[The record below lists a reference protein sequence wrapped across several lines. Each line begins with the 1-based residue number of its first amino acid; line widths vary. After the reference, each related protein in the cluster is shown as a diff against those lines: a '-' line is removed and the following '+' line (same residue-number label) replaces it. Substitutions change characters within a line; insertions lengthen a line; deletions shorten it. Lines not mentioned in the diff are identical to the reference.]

1 LPAVLTQCHRILRRG
16 GLLYATF
23 GPLWYTWGGDH
34 VSGYDAIEGGFNHLL
49 LDDKAWRIYLDGMG
63 PPTHSEHDG
72 RTWIEHDLFSRL
84 RPCEYLDCLTTAG
97 FERLFVAA
105 IVDPRAIACLDR
117 RPDIATTLLARHS
130 RLDLIVSAMTIIYRR
145 A

>member
-1 LPAVLTQCHRILRRG
+1 TQCHRILRRG

-34 VSGYDAIEGGFNHLL
+34 VSGYDALDTGFNHLL
-49 LDDKAWRIYLDGMG
+49 LDDKAWRTYLDGVG
-63 PPTHSEHDG
+63 PATHSEHDG

-84 RPCEYLDCLTTAG
+84 RPCEYLDCLAMAG

-105 IVDPRAIACLDR
+105 IVDPRAVACLDR
-117 RPDIATTLLARHS
+117 RPDLASTLLARYS
-130 RLDLIVSAMTIIYRR
+130 QLDLIVSGMTIICRR
-145 A
+145 I